1 MPRLLLI
8 DGHYYAFRS
17 FYAIQNLTNPKGE
30 PTNAVFGCVKAFFRM
45 IDQLKPDFATVFFD
59 EGLPKKRMALQPD
72 YKGNR
77 AETPETLVPQFPV
90 IRRILPALGLKGIS
104 MEGEEADD
112 LIASYA
118 RAGQAEGLE
127 VVVATNDKDLMQL
140 VNEKCFIYRPD
151 QEGFQLLG
159 IPEVTEKWGVPPAQ
173 LLELLILMGDN
184 VDNIPGVPGVGP
196 KTAAS
201 LIQAHGS
208 VQGILE
214 NLPAIKSE
222 RIRKLLDE
230 NRKILEHNRQM
241 MELCYDL
248 PLSLPIKD
256 LVIRPDYE
264 AQAREFEELGFKSFL
279 REARAKL
286 KPVSAPPAGNVQG
299 ELF

>member
-17 FYAIQNLTNPKGE
+17 FYAIQNLTSPTGE

-45 IDQLKPDFATVFFD
+45 IDQLKPELAVVFFD
-59 EGLPKKRMALQPD
+59 EGLPKTRLALQPD

-77 AETPETLVPQFPV
+77 AETPEMLVSQFPV
-90 IRRILPALGLKGIS
+90 IRRVLPALGLKAVS
-104 MEGEEADD
+104 VEGEEADD

-118 RAGQAEGLE
+118 RAGQEKGLE

-140 VNEKCFIYRPD
+140 VNETCFIYRPE
-151 QEGFQLLG
+151 QEGFQLMG
-159 IPEVTEKWGVPPAQ
+159 IPEVEKKWGVPPRQ
-173 LLELLILMGDN
+173 LLELLILTGDS

-201 LIQAHGS
+201 LIQSHGS

-214 NLPAIKSE
+214 HLSSIKQE
-222 RIRKLLDE
+222 RIRKLLE
-230 NRKILEHNRQM
+230 ESREILDHNRRM
-241 MELCYDL
+241 MELRFDL
-248 PLSLPIKD
+248 PLVVPLED

-264 AQAREFEELGFKSFL
+264 AQAREFEALGFKSFF
-279 REARAKL
+279 REAKAKL
-286 KPVSAPPAGNVQG
+286 QQPSPAGGVQG